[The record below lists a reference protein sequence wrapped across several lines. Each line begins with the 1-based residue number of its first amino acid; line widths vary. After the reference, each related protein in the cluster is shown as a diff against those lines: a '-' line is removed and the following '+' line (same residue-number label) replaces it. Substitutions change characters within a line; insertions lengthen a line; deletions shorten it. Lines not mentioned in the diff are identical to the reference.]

1 MNQIDAAEL
10 QQRINN
16 GEQLNLLDVREFIEF
31 HTYNISG
38 INLPVSKLQES
49 INGIAY
55 NKTDEIIV
63 ICSAGIRSQ
72 TAQTILA
79 NNGYQNVVNLK
90 GGLKSL
96 QKLNSQNPSV
106 I

>member
-1 MNQIDAAEL
+1 MNQINAATL
-10 QQRINN
+10 QQRISN
-16 GEQLNLLDVREFIEF
+16 GERLNLLDVREPIEF
-31 HTYNISG
+31 YTYNIG
-38 INLPVSKLQES
+38 GVNIPVSKLQQNMSS
-49 INGIAY
+49 IIY

-63 ICSAGIRSQ
+63 ICSAGIRSK

-79 NNGYQNVVNLK
+79 ENGYQNMVNLK

-96 QKLNSQNPSV
+96 QKY

>member
-1 MNQIDAAEL
+1 MSLQIDAVNL
-10 QQRINN
+10 QQRIQN
-16 GEQLNLLDVREFIEF
+16 GEALNLLDVREAIEY
-31 HTYNISG
+31 HTYNIG
-38 INLPVSKLQES
+38 GVNMPVSKLQDNIQS
-49 INGIAY
+49 LTY

-63 ICSAGIRSQ
+63 ICSAGIRSV

-96 QKLNSQNPSV
+96 QKLKTK
-106 I
+106 